1 MTVRADAA
9 RTRQERIERRSGVA
23 GVREMTSHTESNW
36 VVLKFGGTS
45 VSSVSNWKNVAGVVR
60 ERIAEGMHPVVV
72 HSALSGITDRLEQ
85 LLAKALTGEWEP
97 VMDQIERRH
106 MDLAR
111 DLGIPT
117 IGAVLDHHFNELRRS
132 AEGIHL
138 IGEVSDRLRARVMAN
153 GELMATRIG
162 AAYLASEGIDV
173 EWLDART
180 LLHAEERPG
189 ASERA
194 NYLSATC
201 NFDPDPEL
209 QRRLATGRKVIITQ
223 GFIASDEKGD
233 TVLLGRG
240 GSDTSGSYFAAKL
253 GARRL
258 EIWTDVP
265 GMFTSNPR
273 SVSNARLLKALDYDE
288 AQEIASSGAKVLH
301 PRCILPA
308 KQYAIPVSVHATQ
321 MPHLQGTVVTSMGG
335 DSGARVKAVCIKKGI
350 TLVSMETLGM
360 WHQVGFL
367 ADAFAVF
374 KAHGLSVDLVSTSET
389 NVTISLDPAA
399 NALDARTV
407 ELLVSDLSKLC
418 RVEVIGPC
426 AAVSLVGRNIR
437 ATLHRLG
444 DALELFEE
452 QKIYL
457 VTQAAN
463 DLNITFVVDE
473 EQGDRLVRRLHDVI
487 VWNAPSDHVLG
498 PTWEQ
503 IHGIGPVIPAGGPP
517 WWQGR
522 RAELERIGR
531 QHGSAYVY
539 DRASME
545 SAARQL
551 QAIAGVDRIFYAM
564 KANPHPD
571 ILRTF
576 AGLGF
581 SFECVSQGECERV
594 LEVVKGINPDKILF
608 TPNFAPRSEYE
619 WALEH
624 GVHLTIDSLYAL
636 REWGDLFRGRDVL
649 VRLDTGFGRGHHDH
663 VRTAGVHSKFGV
675 PLFELDELERLVK
688 AAGARVVGLHA
699 HTGSGV
705 FDVRNWQEVGQ
716 LLGDLSKRFPH
727 VCAIDLGGGLGVPE
741 KPGQVPVDMP
751 ALQKVIE
758 DIKGKWPQLAIWL
771 EPGRFLVAQ
780 AGVLVVQVTQLKGK
794 GAVQYVGVATG
805 MNSLIRPALYGA
817 HHDIVN
823 LTRFGEPGSE
833 VYNVVGPICES
844 ADYLGHERLM
854 PPTREG
860 DTLLI
865 ANTGAYGHAMSSRY
879 NLREPACEVIL

>member
-1 MTVRADAA
+1 MTGHSD
-9 RTRQERIERRSGVA
+9 SP
-23 GVREMTSHTESNW
+23 W

-45 VSSVSNWKNVAGVVR
+45 VSSVSNWKNVANVVKDR
-60 ERIAEGMHPVVV
+60 LTEGLQPVVV

-85 LLAKALTGEWEP
+85 LLAKALTGDWEP

-111 DLGIPT
+111 DLGIAD
-117 IGAVLDHHFNELRRS
+117 IAAELDHHFSELRRS
-132 AEGIHL
+132 AEGIYL
-138 IGEVSDRLRARVMAN
+138 IGEVSDRLRARVMAS

-162 AAYLASEGIDV
+162 AAYLKHEGIDV
-173 EWLDART
+173 QWLDARK
-180 LLHAEERPG
+180 LLHAEERSG
-189 ASERA
+189 ASARA
-194 NYLSATC
+194 RYLSATC
-201 NFDPDPEL
+201 NFAPDADFQL
-209 QRRLATGRKVIITQ
+209 RLAAVRKVPVTQ
-223 GFIASDEKGD
+223 GFIASDAQGD

-240 GSDTSGSYFAAKL
+240 GSDTSGGYFASKL
-253 GARRL
+253 AARRL

-265 GMFTSNPR
+265 GMFTANPR
-273 SVSNARLLKALDYDE
+273 SVSNARLLKSLDYDE

-301 PRCILPA
+301 PRCILPV
-308 KQYAIPVSVHATQ
+308 KHYGIPLSVHATQ
-321 MPHLQGTVVTSMGG
+321 QPDLAGTVVTSTGG
-335 DSGARVKAVCIKKGI
+335 DGGARVKAVCIKKGI
-350 TLVSMETLGM
+350 TLLSMETLGM

-374 KAHGLSVDLVSTSET
+374 KQHGLSIDLVSTSET
-389 NVTISLDPAA
+389 SVTVSLDPAA
-399 NALDARTV
+399 NTLDQRALEALTTDLAR
-407 ELLVSDLSKLC
+407 LC

-426 AAVSLVGRNIR
+426 AAVSLVGRSIR

-503 IHGIGPVIPAGGPP
+503 IHGLGPVLPAGGPP
-517 WWQGR
+517 WWQDR
-522 RAELERIGR
+522 REELQQI
-531 QHGSAYVY
+531 AY
-539 DRASME
+539 DRATLE
-545 SAARQL
+545 VGAGQL
-551 QAIAGVDRIFYAM
+551 LDIGGIDRIFYAV
-564 KANPHPD
+564 KANPHAE

-576 AGLGF
+576 AGMGL
-581 SFECVSQGECERV
+581 SFECVSQAECQHVFDTVR
-594 LEVVKGINPDKILF
+594 GIDPSKVLF
-608 TPNFAPRSEYE
+608 TPNFAPRAEYE
-619 WALEH
+619 WALAK
-624 GVHLTIDSLYAL
+624 GVNLTVDSLYAL
-636 REWGDLFRGRDVL
+636 REWGALFEGRDVL

-688 AAGARVVGLHA
+688 LKRCRVVGLHA

-705 FDVRNWQEVGQ
+705 FEVRNWQEVGN
-716 LLGDLSKRFPH
+716 LLGGLAKRFPH
-727 VCAIDLGGGLGVPE
+727 VRAIDLGGGLGVPE
-741 KPGQVPVDMP
+741 KPGQVPVDLA
-751 ALQKVIE
+751 ALQGVVDE
-758 DIKGKWPQLAIWL
+758 LRGKFPEVQIWI

-780 AGVLVVQVTQLKGK
+780 AGVLLVEVTQLKGK

-823 LTRFGEPGSE
+823 LTRYGEPGTE
-833 VYNVVGPICES
+833 IYNVVGPICES
-844 ADYLGHERLM
+844 ADVLGYERLL

-860 DTLLI
+860 DVLLV
-865 ANTGAYGHAMSSRY
+865 ANAGAYGHAMSSSY
-879 NLREPACEVIL
+879 NMREPARELIV